1 MVNRIYDIQRHH
13 VSRYLFISRISARQQ
28 WVYRGELAAR
38 AVSTVLFLGVFVALW
53 TAAYSFNQQEAMV
66 GYTLP
71 QILWYLAMTESIA
84 LSTSRIFFD
93 ISESVKAGDLAYLL
107 IRPISYPLNQVA
119 HSLGNSAP
127 RFVLNLLIAS
137 AVVALGAGEISG
149 SWSGFAAFLL
159 MACLALILDALIAVL
174 IGLTAFW
181 LEEIMPV
188 FLIYQK
194 LLFTIG
200 GLFLPLEMFPD
211 WLQRI
216 AAWLPFR
223 FITNAPAR
231 IFVHFDPA
239 VFVISLAGQVAYILV
254 IGAILTGIWW
264 AAQRRLVVHGG

>member
-1 MVNRIYDIQRHH
+1 MLT
-13 VSRYLFISRISARQQ
+13 RYLFISRISARQQ

-119 HSLGNSAP
+119 HSLGNSVP